1 MARINDQIAKSAD
14 SVLKF
19 LMVQNVRTMSYRDYA
34 ITALSYDRYAR
45 SSETRYLVDH
55 LGDIELTN
63 DGTFHDSLDKVI
75 AEINRNVYFGVYST
89 EEIDAMQSKINKALD
104 WIDKFR
110 KVKISPEIIM
120 QSQAAIIAEDILE
133 RAQEKC
139 PVREMPN
146 GNRPATLL
154 NSGDW
159 HTTDTGF
166 EVGFYTPYAWF
177 AHENIAGTTTAHHP
191 MHDIKYYG
199 RHWYSYNCTG
209 DGKFLELAAQE
220 VFPTRTIV
228 CHNENGAVVFRYE
241 WDWGW
246 I

>member
-19 LMVQNVRTMSYRDYA
+19 LMVKDVRAMSYRDFA
-34 ITALSYDRYAR
+34 ITVLSYSRY
-45 SSETRYLVDH
+45 SNDPDVKYLVNH

-63 DGTFHDSLDKVI
+63 DRTYHDSLDRVL
-75 AEINRNVYFGVYST
+75 AEINRNIHSGAYST
-89 EEIDAMQSKINKALD
+89 NEITEMQNKIDRALA
-104 WIDKFR
+104 WIDKFQKI
-110 KVKISPEIIM
+110 KVAPTVVLEA
-120 QSQAAIIAEDILE
+120 QSAILAEDILE

-139 PVREMPN
+139 PVRELPD
-146 GNRPATLL
+146 GSRPATLL
-154 NSGDW
+154 NSGAW
-159 HTTDTGF
+159 HATATGF
-166 EVGFYTPYAWF
+166 EVGFYTPYAWY
-177 AHENIAGTTTAHHP
+177 AHENIAGRTTAHHP
-191 MHDIKYYG
+191 EHEIKYYG

-228 CHNENGAVVFRYE
+228 CSNENGAVVFRYE
-241 WDWGW
+241 WEWGW

>member
-19 LMVQNVRTMSYRDYA
+19 LLVKNVKTMSYRDFA
-34 ITALSYDRYAR
+34 ITALSYDRFSR
-45 SSETRYLVDH
+45 SNETRYLVNN
-55 LGDIELTN
+55 LEDIEITN

-75 AEINRNVYFGVYST
+75 AEINRNIYSGVYST
-89 EEIDAMQSKINKALD
+89 EEADAMQTKIKKALD
-104 WIDKFR
+104 WIDKFQ
-110 KVKISPEIIM
+110 KVNVTPEAILKT
-120 QSQAAIIAEDILE
+120 QSVVVAEDILE

-139 PVREMPN
+139 PVRELSN
-146 GNRPATLL
+146 GARPATLL

-159 HTTDTGF
+159 HLTDTGF

-177 AHENIAGTTTAHHP
+177 AHENIAGKTTAHHP
-191 MHDIKYYG
+191 THHIKYFG
-199 RHWYSYNCTG
+199 KHWYSYNCTG

-228 CHNENGAVVFRYE
+228 CSNDNGAVVFRYE